1 MRTGRLFGT
10 CLAPFVLVV
19 PFSMAWGDERSL
31 GPHDSRG
38 VTLENFQRP
47 EGERF
52 PKGWEGSRSTITAKE
67 AYALHRQGDIVFLK
81 GKGANQRVYTRNI
94 VWNPHTHPVLK
105 WRWRLHAVP
114 EKADFIAALFAN
126 LDTDLL
132 FIPVST
138 KYVWSGTKPMGSVT
152 DGGFFGAAEV
162 VVRSG
167 FHPLGEW
174 VEEEVNAY
182 EDFKAIHDHKPAPR
196 AWGISLQ
203 SGPGVEIDFG
213 SIEVRVE

>member
-1 MRTGRLFGT
+1 MNVMGTFFGMLGLVT
-10 CLAPFVLVV
+10 LLATASPPAFAQVATLEDFRDADEAPF
-19 PFSMAWGDERSL
+19 
-31 GPHDSRG
+31 
-38 VTLENFQRP
+38 P
-47 EGERF
+47 E
-52 PKGWEGSRSTITAKE
+52 GWEGSRSTITAQE
-67 AYALHRQGDIVFLK
+67 AYSLHRQGDTAFLK

-94 VWNPHTHPVLK
+94 EWDPRTHPVLS

-114 EKADFIAALFAN
+114 ENAEFIAALFAN
-126 LDTDLL
+126 LDTDLM

-138 KYVWSGTKPMGSVT
+138 KYVWSGTKPAGSVT
-152 DGGFFGAAEV
+152 DGGLFGAAEV

-167 FHPLGEW
+167 SQPVGEW
-174 VEEEVNAY
+174 VEETVNAY
-182 EDFKAIHDHKPAPR
+182 DDFIRIHDHDPAPR